1 MNHTMLNA
9 GSVMNRC
16 ARFTALS
23 VYRLRVLGS
32 ILRISSYTHLWISKG
47 QDFTIRLR
55 HAHFIHMLDRPST
68 LLARAPKGLTPR
80 LKGASRWVAKVLV
93 GVLCLGVA
101 QPAEAQLDAN
111 KSIKS
116 LAAYQLTDVQY
127 KCHNE
132 IVHRESSFN
141 ILAVNG
147 SHYGYYQMRN
157 KHIKGKPYDYQFY
170 MYWYYV
176 AHRYGFDKQYPE
188 IPDYCKALKH
198 LKIKGWQ

>member
-1 MNHTMLNA
+1 MLNA

-23 VYRLRVLGS
+23 GLVLKVLAS
-32 ILRISSYTHLWISKG
+32 ILRISSYAHLWISKG
-47 QDFTIRLR
+47 QDFTLRLR
-55 HAHFIHMLDRPST
+55 HAHFIHMLDRAST
-68 LLARAPKGLTPR
+68 LLARAHQGLTPR
-80 LKGASRWVAKVLV
+80 LKGASRWVAKVSL
-93 GVLCLGVA
+93 GVLCLNGT
-101 QPAEAQLDAN
+101 QPAVASIDAM
-111 KSIKS
+111 KS
-116 LAAYQLTDVQY
+116 LARYQLTDAQY

-132 IVHRESSFN
+132 IVYRESSWK
-141 ILAVNG
+141 IDAVNG

-198 LKIKGWQ
+198 LKTKGWQ

>member
-1 MNHTMLNA
+1 
-9 GSVMNRC
+9 
-16 ARFTALS
+16 
-23 VYRLRVLGS
+23 
-32 ILRISSYTHLWISKG
+32 
-47 QDFTIRLR
+47 
-55 HAHFIHMLDRPST
+55 MLDRPST

-80 LKGASRWVAKVLV
+80 LKGASRWVAKVFV

-127 KCHNE
+127 KCHNQ
-132 IVHRESSFN
+132 IVFRESTWN
-141 ILAVNG
+141 IDAVNG

-157 KHIKGKPYDYQFY
+157 KHIKGKSYDYQFW

-176 AHRYGFDKQYPE
+176 AHRYGITKYDEPN
-188 IPDYCKALKH
+188 YCNALHH
-198 LKIKGWQ
+198 LKTRGWQ